1 MVDLKNV
8 RQKMSAAARRAGRD
22 PKSVRLIAVS
32 KGRPIEK
39 IREAAAKGQKDFGEN
54 YAQELAEKAAA
65 LQAAAL
71 KMESGGEKISWHFL
85 GHLQKN
91 KLAKVLGG
99 IDWLH
104 SLDSFSLAE
113 AIEKRAAKKLNCLLE
128 IKFSDEISKT
138 GLPPEAALQLIPKLN
153 AFEKIELKGLM
164 TMAPL
169 SAGPNEARL
178 VFRKLFELLKTINQ
192 RYLYKRPLTEL
203 SMGMSADFETA
214 IEEGATMVR
223 IGEALFGK
231 REVP

>member
-1 MVDLKNV
+1 M
-8 RQKMSAAARRAGRD
+8 AAARQTDRD
-22 PKSVRLIAVS
+22 PQSVRLIAVS
-32 KGRPIEK
+32 KGQPIEK

-54 YAQELAEKAAA
+54 YAQELAQK
-65 LQAAAL
+65 AAAL
-71 KMESGGEKISWHFL
+71 KMESGEEKISWHFL

-91 KLAKVLGG
+91 KLGKVLGV

-113 AIEKRAAKKLNCLLE
+113 AIEKRAAKKLNSLLE
-128 IKFSDEISKT
+128 IKFCDEISKT

-178 VFRKLFELLKTINQ
+178 VFRKLFELFKTINQ
-192 RYLYKRPLTEL
+192 RYLYKKALTEL
-203 SMGMSADFETA
+203 SMGMSGDFETA

-231 REVP
+231 REVS